1 MWHASRDAAQRWIQ
15 SLLHTHDSPER
26 TAAAVGLGVAI
37 GFSPF
42 IGFHTVIGIVLAFCF
57 NLNRVAVLGGLWVNL
72 PWIMGAYYA
81 AATAVGS
88 WLLQTR
94 VPPHLMTRLELV
106 WSLPRWGARIDALG
120 GLLEPLLWP
129 FTLGSLLGSI
139 IFGVLAYRLVL
150 AILLA
155 RRHHLEAGK
164 GQRGKGLGLG
174 GKG

>member
-72 PWIMGAYYA
+72 PWVMGAYYA

-94 VPPHLMTRLELV
+94 VPPHLMKRLELV
-106 WSLPRWGARIDALG
+106 WTLPHWGARIDAIG

-129 FTLGSLLGSI
+129 FTLGSLLGSV
-139 IFGVLAYRLVL
+139 IFGFLAYRLVL
-150 AILLA
+150 AVILA
-155 RRHHLEAGK
+155 RRHHLDAVAGRDK
-164 GQRGKGLGLG
+164 LPTSK
-174 GKG
+174 